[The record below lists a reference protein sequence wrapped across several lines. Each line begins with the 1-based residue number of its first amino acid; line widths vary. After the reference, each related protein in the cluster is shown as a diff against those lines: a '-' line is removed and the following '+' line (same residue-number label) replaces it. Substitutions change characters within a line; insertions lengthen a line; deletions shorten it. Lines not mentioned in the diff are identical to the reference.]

1 MSANIVLPLL
11 APVAMVSIVYA
22 FADAKRRAHFSPLLI
37 VKDGQLAWAAVIFT
51 TSALYEHE
59 EAVRRMS
66 QAPSGLTLFLLI
78 GILLSSCLIPLIG
91 LIFPQRKL
99 SVRLNG
105 RQRFVHY
112 KVFAG
117 SLFVAGVSAI
127 CDSGVHFGWLN

>member
-1 MSANIVLPLL
+1 M
-11 APVAMVSIVYA
+11 
-22 FADAKRRAHFSPLLI
+22 RRGLI

-59 EAVRRMS
+59 EAVRLMR
-66 QAPSGLTLFLLI
+66 QAPSGITLFLLI
-78 GILLSSCLIPLIG
+78 CTLLSSCLIPLVG
-91 LIFPQRKL
+91 LIVPRGRL
-99 SVRLNG
+99 SVRLNT

-127 CDSGVHFGWLN
+127 FYSGVHFGWLN